1 MRGDYRVLDVVGS
14 RYGEERRLYFNC
26 DDGVRPSFSPDVL
39 EGLRGYSRATICVVV
54 CRVGGVLDGN
64 ERQQEREDWVKAET
78 AEERRVEET
87 KLRGERE
94 SLLVFHVYT

>member
-1 MRGDYRVLDVVGS
+1 
-14 RYGEERRLYFNC
+14 
-26 DDGVRPSFSPDVL
+26 
-39 EGLRGYSRATICVVV
+39 
-54 CRVGGVLDGN
+54 LDGN
-64 ERQQEREDWVKAET
+64 ERQQEWEDWVKAET